1 MGALVGSVI
10 CFNFA
15 DVLGRNKEAQIGAV
29 CYALGGG
36 VAAASPV
43 LAGVMFGLTL
53 YGVGI
58 GLAMHAAPL
67 YIAEISPSSVRGA
80 LVSAKEAVIVLGIF
94 LGFAAGAVFMGMD
107 AGWRW
112 MLTVGSVLG
121 ALT

>member
-1 MGALVGSVI
+1 M
-10 CFNFA
+10 
-15 DVLGRNKEAQIGAV
+15 IGAV
-29 CYALGGG
+29 CYALGAG
-36 VAAASPV
+36 VAAAAPV
-43 LAGVMFGLTL
+43 LAGVMFGLVL

-67 YIAEISPSSVRGA
+67 YIAEISPVSVRGA
-80 LVSAKEAVIVLGIF
+80 LVAAKEGVIVLGIF
-94 LGFAAGAVFMGMD
+94 LGFAVGAIFMNVD